1 MVHDKTP
8 NIPNANLFRCK
19 IPIDVRWRDLDPMGH
34 VNNAVY
40 LTYFETARVAY
51 RQALAPGE
59 KLKFPFI
66 LANAMVNY
74 LSPVSL
80 GERVIAHIR
89 VSHIGARSFDY
100 EYLITEEVSGRRVA
114 TGSTVQVG
122 YDYEKKKTFD
132 IPLEF
137 RQRIEEFEGHPI

>member
-1 MVHDKTP
+1 MAREKPP
-8 NIPNANLFRCK
+8 NIPDANLFRCK
-19 IPIDVRWRDLDPMGH
+19 TLIDVRWRDLDPMGH

-40 LTYFETARVAY
+40 LTYFETARLAY

-66 LANAMVNY
+66 LANATVNY
-74 LSPVSL
+74 LAPVNL
-80 GERVIAHIR
+80 GERLIAHIR
-89 VSHIGARSFDY
+89 VSHLGTKSFEY
-100 EYLITEEVSGRRVA
+100 EYLITEEASGRAVA

-132 IPLEF
+132 IPPEF
-137 RQRIEEFEGHPI
+137 RQRIEEYEGHSI